1 MAGGMTTE
9 GTVRAVLLDGMGTL
23 LRLVPPTPALAR
35 ALGVDEATAESAFR
49 AEVAYY
55 VVHHLEGS
63 DPSSLGDLR
72 RRCAAVLAEAAG
84 TDPARALDALMG
96 SLRFE
101 PWEDAAPALAQLRAA
116 GLRLVV
122 VSNWDC
128 SLPEVLDGIGL
139 GPLVDA
145 VVMSAVVGAAKPDAR
160 IFQAALELAGCAPG
174 EAVHVGDSPEDD
186 QMGAIGAGLR
196 GLLLDRRGTP
206 GTGTVTSLSEL
217 PSLLS

>member
-1 MAGGMTTE
+1 
-9 GTVRAVLLDGMGTL
+9 MGTL
-23 LRLVPPTPALAR
+23 LRLVPPAPALAR

-63 DPSSLGDLR
+63 DPSGLGDLR

-84 TDPARALDALMG
+84 TDPALALDALLG

-101 PWEDAAPALAQLRAA
+101 PWEDAAPALAELRAA

-128 SLPEVLDGIGL
+128 SLPQVLEDIGL
-139 GPLVDA
+139 AALVDD
-145 VVMSAVVGAAKPDAR
+145 VITSAVVGAAKPDPR
-160 IFQAALELAGCAPG
+160 IFAAALEAAGCAPA
-174 EAVHVGDSPEDD
+174 EAVHVGDSRENDLI
-186 QMGAIGAGLR
+186 GARGAGLR
-196 GLLLDRRGTP
+196 ALLLDRSGA
-206 GTGTVTSLSEL
+206 GGSEAVTSLSEL
-217 PSLLS
+217 PALLSSSR

>member
-1 MAGGMTTE
+1 M
-9 GTVRAVLLDGMGTL
+9 
-23 LRLVPPTPALAR
+23 
-35 ALGVDEATAESAFR
+35 
-49 AEVAYY
+49 
-55 VVHHLEGS
+55 
-63 DPSSLGDLR
+63 
-72 RRCAAVLAEAAG
+72 LAEAAG